1 MLATALQVNYCE
13 MRCSGSLL
21 VQKNGLDY
29 ASEGASL
36 SANLEY

>member
-1 MLATALQVNYCE
+1 MEELT
-13 MRCSGSLL
+13 GSLL